1 MVDEDVAAAHRGH
14 HVGRLVLAGLQAR
27 VRHRASTARSRSS
40 SKPGTLDDVPQVL
53 EVEQPVDLVDVG
65 VVELERAQ
73 QRLAQ
78 RLAHPRPDL
87 EAHHL
92 AEAAA
97 AQLLL
102 DGAQQ
107 VVGLV
112 VDLEV
117 GVARDAEDVVVD
129 DLHAREERVQ
139 VLGDQVLER
148 DERAPVADRDEAREH
163 LLRHLHARERL
174 LLGLR
179 VADEHGERERE
190 VGDVRE
196 RAAEPHGQ
204 RREHGEDLAPEA
216 LVELRAVLRADLVA
230 VLDPDAVLGER
241 GAQVAVEAG
250 GLARHLLA
258 DRAARSPRRSA
269 AGVRPSSRGRTIPA
283 STYSS
288 IPATRTMKN
297 SSRLLE

>member
-1 MVDEDVAAAHRGH
+1 MSPAAHRGH
-14 HVGRLVLAGLQAR
+14 HVGRLVLDGCR
-27 VRHRASTARSRSS
+27 RGCVTGVHGGSRSS

-53 EVEQPVDLVDVG
+53 EVEQAVDLVDVA

-78 RLAHPRPDL
+78 RLAHARADL
-87 EAHHL
+87 EAHDL
-92 AEAAA
+92 AEAAP

-129 DLHAREERVQ
+129 DLHAREERVE
-139 VLGDQVLER
+139 VLGDELLER
-148 DERAPVADRDEAREH
+148 DERAPVADRHEAREH

-179 VADEHGERERE
+179 VAHEHGERERQ

-196 RAAEPHGQ
+196 RPPEPDRQ

-216 LVELRAVLRADLVA
+216 LVELRAVLRRRPRRSATM
-230 VLDPDAVLGER
+230 PDAVLGER
-241 GAQVAVEAG
+241 GPQVAVEAG
-250 GLARHLLA
+250 GLARA
-258 DRAARSPRRSA
+258 AARGRARGSPRPSRPA
-269 AGVRPSSRGRTIPA
+269 CGRPRAGGRCPA
-283 STYSS
+283 STCSS
-288 IPATRTMKN
+288 RPATRTMKN